1 MSLHET
7 YYECRELILDSPE
20 VVEEV
25 EKYRQDL
32 KPKKVRIVLLAES
45 HVHTT
50 EKEFSKF
57 LKKDYLHNDGTRCK
71 YVRFVYCLG
80 SSESKIL
87 EKPEPAV
94 RRRGQFWRILY
105 SCFHRINATSDFA
118 LFDGGSDEERLEQKI
133 KLLGELKSNGI
144 WLVDASI
151 VGINVLNKKTRI
163 VVMKKC
169 WQGYV
174 GQTLKGLKELEKVV
188 VIGETV
194 NQALSEDLKS
204 LGVEV
209 NKVPQPQAHIPGGYL
224 PHYRKIFYTCQSHSS
239 A

>member
-1 MSLHET
+1 MSIHET

-118 LFDGGSDEERLEQKI
+118 LFDGGSDEERLEQKDQVA
-133 KLLGELKSNGI
+133 
-144 WLVDASI
+144 W
-151 VGINVLNKKTRI
+151 R
-163 VVMKKC
+163 
-169 WQGYV
+169 
-174 GQTLKGLKELEKVV
+174 
-188 VIGETV
+188 
-194 NQALSEDLKS
+194 
-204 LGVEV
+204 VEV
-209 NKVPQPQAHIPGGYL
+209 EWNLARGCLDRWNQRTQQENSDSRHEEMLAGLRWSDIERTKGIGKSRCNRRNCEP
-224 PHYRKIFYTCQSHSS
+224 S
-239 A
+239 AILRI